1 MCDYRA
7 FRKFDVINHLSSP
20 HSITGERD
28 VVLEYLAVH
37 EKSEDHDDAAAIVKK
52 RRRTKV
58 LKPLK
63 LQVTPEKEQTDLLNV
78 KTSLS
83 KFTRSASN
91 LSNYQLMSN
100 KLRLE

>member
-1 MCDYRA
+1 M
-7 FRKFDVINHLSSP
+7 
-20 HSITGERD
+20 GERD

-91 LSNYQLMSN
+91 LSILSADEQQASVGITRRPIQNRV
-100 KLRLE
+100 KLKSSSEN